1 MCFIGEIKIRMIFSK
16 FVEKGKIGNRMLVI
30 IMFFLHTLLKSLA
43 SATR

>member
-16 FVEKGKIGNRMLVI
+16 FVEKKIGNRMLVI